1 MNMAE
6 KRRHTD
12 FNHLISRYLSGEL
25 DPGELSVFQEE
36 LKGDPGKQKLL
47 EEYRKIWDSAGSAS
61 GGESYDLDREW
72 VLMKEKLPGFGGGK
86 VRSLLYYSYRVAA
99 ILVLG
104 LLLTFSWIYLN
115 PKAGLEK
122 VAAENEPVELILEDG
137 TKVLVNRH
145 STLRYS
151 KTFDQEE
158 RKVFLSGEA
167 WFEVSRDTARP
178 FLIDAGAA
186 LVEVLGTSFNVNAY
200 KNNPVVEITVE
211 SGMVGLSAKQD
222 SKDLIIMKAGSGGT
236 YNKTERELKLIPSPD
251 PNSISWKTR
260 ELFFEGSTLQEVI
273 DLVNRVYGVQIII
286 ANSELASCPI
296 TVTFRDQTLEAV
308 LTVLELT
315 LDLQVSREGKKI
327 SLDGEGCV
335 E

>member
-1 MNMAE
+1 M
-6 KRRHTD
+6 
-12 FNHLISRYLSGEL
+12 
-25 DPGELSVFQEE
+25 FQEE
-36 LKGDPGKQKLL
+36 LEGDPGKQELL
-47 EEYRKIWDSAGSAS
+47 EVYRKIWDSAGSAPD
-61 GGESYDLDREW
+61 GESYDLDREW
-72 VLMKEKLPGFGGGK
+72 VLMKEKLPGFGRGK
-86 VRSLLYYSYRVAA
+86 VRSLQYYSYRIAA

-104 LLLTFSWIYLN
+104 LVLTFSWIYLN

-122 VAAENEPVELILEDG
+122 VAAENEPVEFILDDG

-151 KTFDQEE
+151 STFDPEE
-158 RKVFLSGEA
+158 RKIFLSGEA
-167 WFEVSRDTARP
+167 WFEVSRDTTRP
-178 FLIDAGAA
+178 FIIDAGAA

-200 KNNPVVEITVE
+200 KKNPVVEITVE

-222 SKDLIIMKAGSGGT
+222 NRELIIMKAGSGGT

-260 ELFFEGSTLQEVI
+260 ELFFEGSTLQEVVE
-273 DLVNRVYGVQIII
+273 LVNRVYGAHLVIV
-286 ANSELASCPI
+286 NRELATCPI

-308 LTVLELT
+308 INVLELT
-315 LDLQVSREGKKI
+315 LDLQVSRNGDEI
-327 SLDGEGCV
+327 RLDGEGCV